1 MFAVDAYETK
11 QAIRKGLDSMEFSS
25 LPAVMKT
32 AQDLTRKAESLTN
45 YELASLISKDPFALA
60 KVMDQANRGSSHG
73 KIAVSKL
80 EDAILK
86 VGFRKVRNMAFSL
99 LDMEAVKAK
108 LRYQEQAETAG
119 FALASCFIAERIMA
133 EVGRLDPQQVYTVTV
148 LRSYGKQLM
157 TAFMIHYYREAVAQ
171 MPEHDN
177 EDQAFHAVFGI
188 TPLNLTYELLK
199 ETKVPRDLLRGLKPF
214 DPETLE
220 LQFLPDTDEL
230 IIYTVSL
237 LCVLRL

>member
-86 VGFRKVRNMAFSL
+86 VGFRKVRTWRFL
-99 LDMEAVKAK
+99 YLIWKRLRC

-119 FALASCFIAERIMA
+119 FALASCFISERIMA
-133 EVGRLDPQQVYTVTV
+133 EAGRLDPQQVYTVTV

-177 EDQAFHAVFGI
+177 EDCCFMLYLGLHR
-188 TPLNLTYELLK
+188 LT
-199 ETKVPRDLLRGLKPF
+199 
-214 DPETLE
+214 
-220 LQFLPDTDEL
+220 
-230 IIYTVSL
+230 
-237 LCVLRL
+237 